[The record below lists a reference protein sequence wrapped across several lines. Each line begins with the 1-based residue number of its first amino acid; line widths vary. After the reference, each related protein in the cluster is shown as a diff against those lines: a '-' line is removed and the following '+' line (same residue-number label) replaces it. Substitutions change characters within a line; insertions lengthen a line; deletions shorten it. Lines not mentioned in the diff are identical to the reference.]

1 MSTKSSAPEI
11 LFKIKGVVITYR
23 NPHNRS
29 FGNRKAFTYLFYLF
43 ICFSFLYLFMYLS
56 FYSYFLYTDLLAI
69 YLHRDLSS
77 NMIASLSSE
86 VFVNLH
92 SLFKL

>member
-1 MSTKSSAPEI
+1 
-11 LFKIKGVVITYR
+11 
-23 NPHNRS
+23 
-29 FGNRKAFTYLFYLF
+29 
-43 ICFSFLYLFMYLS
+43 MYLS

-92 SLFKL
+92 SLSKL

>member
-1 MSTKSSAPEI
+1 
-11 LFKIKGVVITYR
+11 
-23 NPHNRS
+23 
-29 FGNRKAFTYLFYLF
+29 
-43 ICFSFLYLFMYLS
+43 MYLS

-69 YLHRDLSS
+69 YLRRDLSS

-86 VFVNLH
+86 VFANLN